1 MSWSDNRISVSQDIP
16 ARHHCVLSHHTNQ
29 LQQRLSKAWEMMLA
43 VLVELAASKQRSD
56 ASRVHMIA
64 ERRIS
69 AAPSRGLT

>member
-1 MSWSDNRISVSQDIP
+1 MSWQHDRISVSQDIH

-56 ASRVHMIA
+56 APWMHIIA

-69 AAPSRGLT
+69 AATSRGLT